1 MDKAGWGGYMWHL
14 SPMHGARPMKS
25 PTKLLTKALCATAF
39 LTLTGLA
46 APSFAD
52 DSSLKE
58 GAREVGK
65 AVGTAAREVG
75 QGAKKVGKAVGA
87 AAKEGVEA
95 VKEGAKEAK
104 KAMQPE
110 K

>member
-1 MDKAGWGGYMWHL
+1 MNVSA
-14 SPMHGARPMKS
+14 
-25 PTKLLTKALCATAF
+25 KLLRISMLLIAASV
-39 LTLTGLA
+39 A
-46 APSFAD
+46 APALAD
-52 DSSLKE
+52 ESTLKE

-75 QGAKKVGKAVGA
+75 QGAKKVGKAVA
-87 AAKEGVEA
+87 EVAKEGAQA

-104 KAMQPE
+104 RAATQPE

>member
-1 MDKAGWGGYMWHL
+1 MNL
-14 SPMHGARPMKS
+14 STKS
-25 PTKLLTKALCATAF
+25 LRVTVLLITA
-39 LTLTGLA
+39 GLA
-46 APSFAD
+46 LPALAD
-52 DSSLKE
+52 ESSLKE
-58 GAREVGK
+58 GARDVGR

-75 QGAKKVGKAVGA
+75 QGAKKVGKAVGE

-104 KAMQPE
+104 RAMKQPE